1 MIGIAAIGITSCSN
15 EVEGTPSLPDGT
27 PVTVSFTTALPDA
40 LGTRAVTSGNGLSC
54 NQLYYA
60 VFESE
65 SGKLVDSGTDAN
77 VFGNQLTTT
86 HSFSLITGREY
97 DFVFFASN
105 SAADNVY
112 SISFD
117 KKMVMVN
124 SGNLKAN
131 NELYDAFFNQ
141 EIKLKI
147 TGNMS
152 RNIELTRPFAQL
164 NIGTTQADL
173 TASAAAGFTLA
184 QTQVQVPIYAG
195 FSLMDGSVI
204 GEAQTK
210 TFALA
215 DISSI
220 DGDFPVAGYDYIG
233 LNYLLVDQKEL
244 ITVNFKA
251 ATAGGADSQEFTYAN
266 VPVQRNYRT
275 NIYGNLLKSNV
286 DYTIEIHPVFGG
298 EYNVTAWDGSS
309 LEKVTPVTETI
320 DGVETPVYHVANGA
334 QLAYMAQTEGLNKSH
349 IVLDADIDL
358 GGNDWTP
365 LGGANRK
372 GTAMFEGTF
381 DGRGNVI
388 SNFKSKETED
398 NMCAALIGA
407 AKNATI
413 KNVNVKN
420 ATVSGYDTAAG
431 LVGYVGDNTS
441 VTDCDVHVS
450 LTTIYEKPASGKDI
464 GQAFGGVTGR
474 VYGKNVTISG
484 CTTSGTIVAN
494 SGVNAGSK
502 IGGIVG
508 ILGTNTGSDPSNIAI
523 ENCTNGIAIYGT
535 SDYGM
540 GGILGMSTR
549 NIMVTISGCV
559 NNGNINN
566 LYPGSSAPAAGNFT
580 GCAGG
585 IVGYMQTVTDLT
597 FKDNTNNG
605 DITTNGGPAG
615 AFEGRFINCVFVEG
629 GNTGN
634 TNTGKINGK

>member
-1 MIGIAAIGITSCSN
+1 MLGFAMAGLASCSN
-15 EVEGTPSLPDGT
+15 EVESTPSLPDGT
-27 PVTVSFTTALPDA
+27 PVTVSFTTTLPDA

-65 SGKLVDSGTDAN
+65 SGKLVDSGTDAD

-97 DFVFFASN
+97 DFIFFASN

-112 SISFD
+112 SISAD
-117 KKMVMVN
+117 KKMVMIN

-173 TASAAAGFTLA
+173 TASAAAGFDLA

-195 FSLMDGSVI
+195 FSLMDGSVV
-204 GEAQTK
+204 GEAETK

-215 DISSI
+215 DVSGI

-233 LNYLLVDQKEL
+233 LNYLLVDEKEL
-244 ITVNFKA
+244 VTVNFKA

-275 NIYGNLLKSNV
+275 NIYGNLLTSSF
-286 DYTIEIHPVFGG
+286 DYVIEINPAFEG
-298 EYNVTAWDGSS
+298 EYPYAAWDGTTT
-309 LEKVTPVTETI
+309 EAVTSVTETI
-320 DGVETPVYHVANGA
+320 DGVDTPVYHVSNGA
-334 QLAYMAQTEGLNKSH
+334 QLAYMAQTDGLNKSY

-365 LGGANRK
+365 LGGADRK

-381 DGRGNVI
+381 DGKGNVI

-407 AKNATI
+407 ATNATI
-413 KNVNVKN
+413 KNVTVRN
-420 ATVSGYDTAAG
+420 AQVSGYDSAAG
-431 LVGYVGDNTS
+431 LVGYLGDNS
-441 VTDCDVHVS
+441 SITDCDVEVA
-450 LTTIYEKPASGKDI
+450 LTTIYVDPGSKVI
-464 GQAFGGVTGR
+464 GQAYGGVVAR
-474 VYGKNVTISG
+474 AYGKNITISG
-484 CTTSGTIVAN
+484 CTTSGVVVAN
-494 SGVNAGSK
+494 SGVNAQSK

-508 ILGTNTGSDPSNIAI
+508 LLGMDLATGLVI
-523 ENCTNGIAIYGT
+523 ENCTNGIDMSGT
-535 SDYGM
+535 SDFGM
-540 GGILGMSTR
+540 AGIVCMSPKNSNLTVR
-549 NIMVTISGCV
+549 GCT
-559 NNGNINN
+559 NNGNIRNS
-566 LYPGSSAPAAGNFT
+566 YPGSEKAQATGN
-580 GCAGG
+580 AGG
-585 IVGYMQTVTDLT
+585 IIGYMQTVDGLT
-597 FKDNTNNG
+597 IENNTNNG
-605 DITTNGGPAG
+605 NITNAGGPIG
-615 AFEGRFINCVFVEG
+615 AIYGKLLNCENVTE
-629 GNTGN
+629 TGN
-634 TNTGKINGK
+634 VNTGKINGK